1 MRSKSSDDD
10 ARKHVHPMEVE
21 NESGEVDPEPKE
33 AQAAR
38 LGRTVRHDHVI
49 RAASVAIVAV
59 VLGIALV
66 SADTFINAVGVL
78 RTFVTQY
85 CSWWIVLCAFLC
97 FAVCIFV
104 AVTKLGSIRLGGK
117 DAKPAF
123 SYFSWFAMLFA
134 TGQGVGLVFWAVA
147 EPIMMYGGTPFNA
160 PDPLFAG
167 DTALAWTYF
176 HWAIPAWAIY
186 AIVSLFMAYARYNM
200 HKDTTFRGTVEDL
213 FPARAKRPVGIVVEI
228 LVVIATIFGL
238 TTSLG
243 LASYQFN
250 SGIQQIFNIQTGQ
263 ALQVAF
269 VILFGSIATMSVWF
283 GVVRGIK
290 KISNAN
296 AVMSIV
302 FVAAVF
308 IFGPTL
314 YILGVL
320 PESLSVFIDQ
330 FMLMSGFTEAVN
342 LGAGIASYGDSW
354 QAFWSFFIFCWCF
367 AFATFTA
374 GFVSTISRGR
384 TLREFVGGVVFVPAA
399 VCIVWTCV
407 VGGTGVW
414 AAMSDPG
421 IVAKTNADSSMG
433 LFLTIGIV
441 FFPESAVNST
451 LLAVAVFALSFVF
464 RPLGAAFWGSMGDKK
479 GRKWS
484 LSLSIFMMTGAAF
497 LIGCLPS
504 YETIGLLSPIL
515 LLCLRSVQGFSA
527 AGEYSGAAV
536 FLAEYAPANHRGKYC
551 SLVPASTAAGLLAG
565 STAALIIKALL
576 PEADVISWGWRIPF
590 LLAGPLGLVA
600 HYIRTKLED
609 SPTYQQMTSTA
620 DPAKEAPRPTR
631 LVFKKYKKR
640 LATSIAAT
648 MVNSVG
654 FYLVLTYLPTYL
666 TSYTAM
672 EASAAQLATDIA
684 LVTYIFIIFGA
695 GKISDIVGRK
705 KMLLGS
711 CVAFI
716 LLSIP
721 AFMMLE
727 TAQLPIVIA
736 AELIMCVTLS
746 FNDAN
751 IACYQAEMF
760 PTEVRYTGAA
770 LGSNIAYVVF
780 GGTASMVATAL
791 IDATG
796 NGLMPA
802 YYMMG
807 ICLVAGIILLFTAH
821 EYAGKELNDI
831 E

>member
-1 MRSKSSDDD
+1 MS
-10 ARKHVHPMEVE
+10 AAAVT
-21 NESGEVDPEPKE
+21 E
-33 AQAAR
+33 AQPK
-38 LGRTVRHDHVI
+38 VPFK
-49 RAASVAIVAV
+49 VAISSF
-59 VLGIALV
+59 LGN
-66 SADTFINAVGVL
+66 FIE
-78 RTFVTQY
+78 
-85 CSWWIVLCAFLC
+85 
-97 FAVCIFV
+97 
-104 AVTKLGSIRLGGK
+104 
-117 DAKPAF
+117 
-123 SYFSWFAMLFA
+123 WFDYA
-134 TGQGVGLVFWAVA
+134 T
-147 EPIMMYGGTPFNA
+147 Y
-160 PDPLFAG
+160 
-167 DTALAWTYF
+167 TYF
-176 HWAIPAWAIY
+176 AI
-186 AIVSLFMAYARYNM
+186 
-200 HKDTTFRGTVEDL
+200 
-213 FPARAKRPVGIVVEI
+213 
-228 LVVIATIFGL
+228 
-238 TTSLG
+238 
-243 LASYQFN
+243 
-250 SGIQQIFNIQTGQ
+250 
-263 ALQVAF
+263 
-269 VILFGSIATMSVWF
+269 
-283 GVVRGIK
+283 
-290 KISNAN
+290 
-296 AVMSIV
+296 
-302 FVAAVF
+302 
-308 IFGPTL
+308 
-314 YILGVL
+314 
-320 PESLSVFIDQ
+320 
-330 FMLMSGFTEAVN
+330 
-342 LGAGIASYGDSW
+342 
-354 QAFWSFFIFCWCF
+354 
-367 AFATFTA
+367 
-374 GFVSTISRGR
+374 
-384 TLREFVGGVVFVPAA
+384 
-399 VCIVWTCV
+399 
-407 VGGTGVW
+407 
-414 AAMSDPG
+414 
-421 IVAKTNADSSMG
+421 
-433 LFLTIGIV
+433 TIGIV

-451 LLAVAVFALSFVF
+451 LLAFAVFALSFVF

-780 GGTASMVATAL
+780 GGTASMVPPRSSTPRATASCPRT
-791 IDATG
+791 I
-796 NGLMPA
+796 
-802 YYMMG
+802 
-807 ICLVAGIILLFTAH
+807 
-821 EYAGKELNDI
+821 
-831 E
+831 